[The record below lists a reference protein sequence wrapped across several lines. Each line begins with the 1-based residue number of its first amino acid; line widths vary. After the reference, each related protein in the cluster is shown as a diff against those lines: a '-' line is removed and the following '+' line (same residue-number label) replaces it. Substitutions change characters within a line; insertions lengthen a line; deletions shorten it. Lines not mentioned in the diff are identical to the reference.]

1 MDAPQLCLIGVVMLF
16 GLLGVLVPGVPGSLL
31 CWGAVLWWATNLH
44 TTLTWAV
51 LATATGL
58 LALNQVIQWL
68 LPARRIRDSEL
79 TWRNVFAAGSTAIA
93 GFFVLPV
100 IGAPIGF
107 VAYIYGVERVRLGTH
122 GAAWAATRTAMR
134 AIGRSVLAELFA
146 CLLVAGAWLGAVL
159 FG

>member
-1 MDAPQLCLIGVVMLF
+1 MGTPQLLLIGAVMLL

-31 CWGAVLWWATNLH
+31 CWSAVLWWATNLH

-68 LPARRIRDSEL
+68 LPARRIRDSGL
-79 TWRNVFAAGSTAIA
+79 SWRNLFAAGSAAIA
-93 GFFVLPV
+93 GFVVLPV

-107 VAYIYGVERVRLGTH
+107 VTYIYAVERVRLGTH
-122 GAAWAATRTAMR
+122 GAAWTATRTAMR
-134 AIGRSVLAELFA
+134 AIGRSVLAELFS

-159 FG
+159 FA